1 VRDFCGNRKGR
12 GFRQVE
18 EKEGISVKS
27 KKFLTKPVLLIFL
40 LLAFS
45 KVAWTGQLPEG
56 FVYLEE
62 VAPAIKIELRYFTCD
77 NFIGERI
84 EGYSALRCILTKEA
98 ADTLKKVQEDLKP
111 FGLGLKVYDAYRPQR
126 AANHFVRWARDLQDT
141 RMKSKYYPEVEK
153 KNLCSQGYIAEKSGH
168 SRGSAIDL
176 TIISIDPQGISRE
189 LDMGTGFDLF
199 SPKSRLDNLAMSP
212 DQRAHRLLLQTLMK
226 KHGFNPY
233 PQEWWHFTLKKE
245 PFPDTYFD
253 FPVK

>member
-1 VRDFCGNRKGR
+1 M
-12 GFRQVE
+12 
-18 EKEGISVKS
+18 KS
-27 KKFLTKPVLLIFL
+27 KKLLRHPVLLIFL

-45 KVAWTGQLPEG
+45 KVAWTGQLPEE

-62 VAPAIKIELRYFTCD
+62 IAPAIKIELRYFTRD
-77 NFIGERI
+77 NFIGDRI
-84 EGYSALRCILTKEA
+84 DGYAAPRCVLTKEA
-98 ADTLKKVQEDLKP
+98 ADALKKVQGDLKP

-126 AANHFVRWARDLQDT
+126 AVNHFVRWARDLQDT

-153 KNLCSQGYIAEKSGH
+153 KNLYSQGYIAEKSGH

-176 TIISIDPQGISRE
+176 TIISDPQGIASE

-199 SPKSRLDNLAMSP
+199 SPKSRLDSLSISP

-226 KHGFNPY
+226 KHGFDPY